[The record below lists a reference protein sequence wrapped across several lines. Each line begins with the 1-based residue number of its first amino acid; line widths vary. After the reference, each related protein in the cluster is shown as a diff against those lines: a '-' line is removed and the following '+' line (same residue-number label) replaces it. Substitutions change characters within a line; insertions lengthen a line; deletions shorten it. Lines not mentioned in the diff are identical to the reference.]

1 MKPRQHHFYEF
12 FQAEV
17 FLNNEIFQVSIFSW
31 YHINSK
37 YKGNASEKL
46 LENIQCT
53 KESLAVS
60 GKSGAHLA

>member
-37 YKGNASEKL
+37 YKGKL

>member
-1 MKPRQHHFYEF
+1 MKPRQHHFYVF

-37 YKGNASEKL
+37 YKGNASEKW
-46 LENIQCT
+46 ENI
-53 KESLAVS
+53 
-60 GKSGAHLA
+60 